1 MAGSFGSACW
11 IAGRSFVPKVVIVMP
26 AYRAVRTLAKTVDA
40 IPEGVADEL
49 LLVDDASS
57 DGTADLA
64 RQLGLR
70 VHVHPTNRG
79 YGGNQKTCYTQAL
92 RDGADI
98 VAMVH
103 PDYQYDPEAVPLL
116 LAPILAGRADM
127 TFGSRFAGL
136 GDPRAGGM
144 PLYRYVGNRLTTI
157 LENFLLGSRFT
168 EMHSGM
174 RAYTR
179 ECLLSLPFLTY
190 SDGFSFD
197 SQLMVD
203 AVTSALRVVEVPIPT
218 RYTQE
223 SSSIG
228 IGRSIRY
235 VTTSLAYCARR
246 TAERG
251 RRGRRSP
258 VGGGTSARTGL
269 LARTVAGA
277 MDRLARD
284 RSDRVAPRGSE
295 QMQEQMPGEARG
307 FAVRGARVLRM
318 DPDVPTTARSADVIL
333 LRDREVGGPDVATH
347 LSRAREV
354 VDDEGVLVV
363 ETDGRVDPSVLRA
376 LPGAGFRVVAWSLD
390 LPEAIVA
397 RPLSRRHT
405 FAFPLHAWERS

>member
-1 MAGSFGSACW
+1 M
-11 IAGRSFVPKVVIVMP
+11 PKVVIVMP

-70 VHVHPTNRG
+70 VHVHATNRG

-144 PLYRYVGNRLTTI
+144 PLYRYLGNRLTTI
-157 LENFLLGSRFT
+157 LENLMLGSRFT

-179 ECLLSLPFLTY
+179 ECLLSLPFLDY

-203 AVTSALRVVEVPIPT
+203 AVTSAIRIVEVPIPT

-258 VGGGTSARTGL
+258 VGGRSSARAGL
-269 LARTVAGA
+269 LARAVAGVL
-277 MDRLARD
+277 DRVGRE
-284 RSDRVAPRGSE
+284 RSDRVAPAGSDE
-295 QMQEQMPGEARG
+295 GPAEARG
-307 FAVRGARVLRM
+307 FAVRGGRVLRM
-318 DPDVPTTARSADVIL
+318 DPDVPTAARSADVVL
-333 LRDREVGGPDVATH
+333 VPARDAGGRDGTAH
-347 LSRAREV
+347 LSRAREA
-354 VDDEGVLVV
+354 VDEEGVLVV
-363 ETDGRVDPSVLRA
+363 ETDGRRVDRSVLRA
-376 LPGAGFRVVAWSLD
+376 LPEAGFRVVGWSLEA
-390 LPEAIVA
+390 PEAIVA
-397 RPLSRRHT
+397 RPRSRRHA
-405 FAFPLHAWERS
+405 FAFPLHAWERR

>member
-1 MAGSFGSACW
+1 
-11 IAGRSFVPKVVIVMP
+11 
-26 AYRAVRTLAKTVDA
+26 VDA

-70 VHVHPTNRG
+70 VHVHATNRG

-144 PLYRYVGNRLTTI
+144 PFYRYLGNRLTTI
-157 LENFLLGSRFT
+157 LENLMLGSRFT

-179 ECLLSLPFLTY
+179 ECLLSLPFLGY

-203 AVTSALRVVEVPIPT
+203 AVTSALRIVEVPIPT

-258 VGGGTSARTGL
+258 VGGRTSARAGL
-269 LARTVAGA
+269 LARAVTGVL
-277 MDRLARD
+277 DRVDRE
-284 RSDRVAPRGSE
+284 RSDRVAPAGSDE
-295 QMQEQMPGEARG
+295 WPAQARG
-307 FAVRGARVLRM
+307 FAVRGSRVIRM
-318 DPDVPTTARSADVIL
+318 DPDVPTAARSADVVL
-333 LRDREVGGPDVATH
+333 VPARDAGGPDVTAR
-347 LSRAREV
+347 LSRAREIL
-354 VDDEGVLVV
+354 DEEGVLVV
-363 ETDGRVDPSVLRA
+363 ETDGRRVDGSVLRA
-376 LPGAGFRVVAWSLD
+376 LPDAGFRVVGWSLD
-390 LPEAIVA
+390 APEAILA

-405 FAFPLHAWERS
+405 FAFPLHAWERR